1 MSKINGAVFDFT
13 HIAGMINYVGDIAK
27 EEYDLTLTKQ
37 AKEDT
42 IEYVLSHYYEH
53 IQAYNLSVSG
63 SDPYKF
69 LSWSG
74 IYIYKSLYKTDRE
87 VAIKFL
93 SSTIVALNRS
103 LKLINKKLPENYL
116 RKILKMVIN
125 EFDNDSHLGLGQN
138 GLYIAFKSA
147 ALV

>member
-1 MSKINGAVFDFT
+1 MSKINGAVFDFS
-13 HIAGMINYVGDIAK
+13 HIAGMINYIGDIAN
-27 EEYDLTLTKQ
+27 EEYNLTLTKQ
-37 AKEDT
+37 AKENT

-53 IQAYNLSVSG
+53 IQAYNISVSG

-74 IYIYKSLYKTDRE
+74 IYIFKTLYKTNRE

-103 LKLINKKLPENYL
+103 LKLIDKELPEDYL
-116 RKILKMVIN
+116 RKITN
-125 EFDNDSHLGLGQN
+125 
-138 GLYIAFKSA
+138 
-147 ALV
+147 